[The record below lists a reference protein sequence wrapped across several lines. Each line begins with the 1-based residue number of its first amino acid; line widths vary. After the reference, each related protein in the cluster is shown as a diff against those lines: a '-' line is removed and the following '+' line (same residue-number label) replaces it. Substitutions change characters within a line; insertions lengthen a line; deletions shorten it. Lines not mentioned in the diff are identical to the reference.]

1 MSLTPARS
9 AAGFALLVTL
19 ATGCGIGGTA
29 TTSAGQHRAPG
40 SPAVGTAPAAA
51 GATPAAAAGAPAACS
66 LLKRADVLAVAA
78 AFPHD
83 TITIDG
89 HSQHSEAPTN
99 ECGYNQKGVFPSG
112 DGITMTLSGDQ
123 WASLTVVS
131 GGADYAFN
139 PTAGQAINGLGD
151 GAYWDPGSNTVV
163 VRVGHDVLQVVDNVP
178 ANAGSTPAVAV
189 AYRRAAQALAA
200 KILARMG

>member
-1 MSLTPARS
+1 MPVTPARS
-9 AAGFALLVTL
+9 AAGLALLVTL
-19 ATGCGIGGTA
+19 AAGCGTGGAVPPPAGQRQSPGAGAVDAPTA
-29 TTSAGQHRAPG
+29 TASA
-40 SPAVGTAPAAA
+40 GTAPAVRS
-51 GATPAAAAGAPAACS
+51 ACS
-66 LLKRADVLAVAA
+66 LLDRADVLAVAA
-78 AFPHD
+78 TFPHD

-89 HSQHSEAPTN
+89 HSQHSEAPTS

-139 PTAGQAINGLGD
+139 PTAGQVINGLGD

-163 VRVGHDVLQVVDNVP
+163 VRVGRDVLRVSDNVP
-178 ANAGSTPAVAV
+178 ANAKSTGAVGA

>member
-1 MSLTPARS
+1 MPVTPARS

-19 ATGCGIGGTA
+19 AAGCGTGGTGTA
-29 TTSAGQHRAPG
+29 SAGQQAPG
-40 SPAVGTAPAAA
+40 SPAADAST
-51 GATPAAAAGAPAACS
+51 AGAPAGAAPAVHPACS

-78 AFPHD
+78 TFPHD

-89 HSQHSEAPTN
+89 HSQHSEAPTS
-99 ECGYNQKGVFPSG
+99 ECGFNQKGVFPSG
-112 DGITMTLSGDQ
+112 DGMTMTLSGDQ

-151 GAYWDPGSNTVV
+151 GAYWDSGSNTVV
-163 VRVGHDVLQVVDNVP
+163 VRVGRDVLRVVDNVP
-178 ANAGSTPAVAV
+178 ANAGSTPAVGA

-200 KILARMG
+200 KILARIG

>member
-19 ATGCGIGGTA
+19 AAGCSTGGSA
-29 TTSAGQHRAPG
+29 ASSAGQHQAPG
-40 SPAVGTAPAAA
+40 SPAAGTAPAAVD
-51 GATPAAAAGAPAACS
+51 ATPAAAARAPSACS

-78 AFPHD
+78 TFPHD

-89 HSQHSEAPTN
+89 HSQHSEAPTS
-99 ECGYNQKGVFPSG
+99 ECGFNQKGVFPQG

-139 PTAGQAINGLGD
+139 PTAGQVINGLGD
-151 GAYWDPGSNTVV
+151 GAYWDPGSNIVV
-163 VRVGHDVLQVVDNVP
+163 VRVGRDVLQVVDNVP

-200 KILARMG
+200 KILARM

>member
-19 ATGCGIGGTA
+19 AAGCGHGGTA
-29 TTSAGQHRAPG
+29 TSSAGQHQSPG
-40 SPAVGTAPAAA
+40 SPAT
-51 GATPAAAAGAPAACS
+51 AAAAARPAPSACS
-66 LLKRADVLAVAA
+66 LLKPADVLAVAA
-78 AFPHD
+78 TFPHD

-89 HSQHSEAPTN
+89 HSQHHEAPTS

-112 DGITMTLSGDQ
+112 GGITMTLSGDQ
-123 WASLTVVS
+123 WATLTVVS

-151 GAYWDPGSNTVV
+151 GAYWDSGSNTVV
-163 VRVGHDVLQVVDNVP
+163 VRVGRDVLQVVDNVP
-178 ANAGSTPAVAV
+178 ANAGSTATVGA
-189 AYRRAAQALAA
+189 AYQRAAQALAA
-200 KILARMG
+200 KILARM

>member
-1 MSLTPARS
+1 MSIAPARP

-19 ATGCGIGGTA
+19 AAGCGADGA
-29 TTSAGQHRAPG
+29 AASSAAQRQVPG
-40 SPAVGTAPAAA
+40 SPASGPAPVAAD
-51 GATPAAAAGAPAACS
+51 ATPAAAARAPSACS

-78 AFPHD
+78 TFPHD

-89 HSQHSEAPTN
+89 HSQHSEAPTS
-99 ECGYNQKGVFPSG
+99 ECGFNQKGVFPSG
-112 DGITMTLSGDQ
+112 DGMTMTLSGDQ

-139 PTAGQAINGLGD
+139 PTAGQVINGLGD
-151 GAYWDPGSNTVV
+151 GAYWDPGSNTMV
-163 VRVGHDVLQVVDNVP
+163 VRVRRDVLQVVDNVP
-178 ANAGSTPAVAV
+178 ANADSTGAVGA

-200 KILARMG
+200 KILARM